1 MMKKIKNLA
10 LLSLAFVAI
19 SLSSCKKNN
28 TTPDKKTPDTKSTF
42 VATVDGVVTEFNVNL
57 KGWESGT
64 SPNHWLTVIQ
74 GNTSD
79 GTTLAISILETAIA
93 GKTYSD
99 ADSNDSNRPII
110 IYQKPTSTVQ
120 YYNDHYASNVPSVT
134 VTSVTSTT
142 LDGTFKGR
150 LIKDPATD
158 KADTILITDGKFH
171 ISNFVQNP

>member
-1 MMKKIKNLA
+1 MIKNLA

-28 TTPDKKTPDTKSTF
+28 TTPAPETKATF

-57 KGWESGT
+57 KGWEYGT
-64 SPNHWLTVIQ
+64 SPGNRVTAIQ
-74 GNTSD
+74 GKTSD
-79 GTTLAISILETAIA
+79 GIMLAISLLETPVA

-99 ADSNDSNRPII
+99 ADTNDGNKPII
-110 IYQKPTSTVQ
+110 IYQKPTSTVE
-120 YYNDHYASNVPSVT
+120 YFNDHNASNVPSVT
-134 VTSVTSTT
+134 ITSVTSTT

-158 KADTILITDGKFH
+158 KTDTILITNGKFH
-171 ISNFVQNP
+171 ISNFTHNP

>member
-1 MMKKIKNLA
+1 MKIIKNLS

-28 TTPDKKTPDTKSTF
+28 TTPDKKAPDTTSTF
-42 VATVDGVVTEFNVNL
+42 VATIDGVVTEFNFNL
-57 KGWESGT
+57 KGWEYTT
-64 SPNHWLTVIQ
+64 SPNHRATTIK
-74 GNTSD
+74 GKTSD
-79 GTTLAISILETAIA
+79 STALAISFSGTPIA

-99 ADSNDSNRPII
+99 ADTDDSNRPII

-120 YYNDHYASNVPSVT
+120 YFNDHYASNVPSVT
-134 VTSVTSTT
+134 ITSVTSTT

-158 KADTILITDGKFH
+158 KADTVLITNGKFH
-171 ISNFVQNP
+171 ISNFVRNP

>member
-1 MMKKIKNLA
+1 MKKIKNLA
-10 LLSLAFVAI
+10 LLSLAFVAT

-28 TTPDKKTPDTKSTF
+28 ATPDKKAPDTTSTF

-57 KGWESGT
+57 KGWESST
-64 SPNHWLTVIQ
+64 TPNHWLTVIQ
-74 GNTSD
+74 GKTSD
-79 GTTLAISILETAIA
+79 GTTLAISILETATA

-134 VTSVTSTT
+134 ITSVTSTT
-142 LDGTFKGR
+142 LDGTVKGR

-158 KADTILITDGKFH
+158 KADTVLITDGKFH
-171 ISNFVQNP
+171 ISNFVQKP

>member
-1 MMKKIKNLA
+1 MIKNLA

-28 TTPDKKTPDTKSTF
+28 TTPTPETKATF

-57 KGWESGT
+57 KGQEYGT
-64 SPNHWLTVIQ
+64 SPGNWVTAIQ
-74 GNTSD
+74 GKTSD
-79 GTTLAISILETAIA
+79 GTTLGISFSGTAVA

-99 ADSNDSNRPII
+99 ADTNDVNRPII
-110 IYQKPTSTVQ
+110 IYQTPTSNVQ
-120 YYNDHYASNVPSVT
+120 YYNDHNASNVPSVT
-134 VTSVTSTT
+134 ITSVTSTT

-158 KADTILITDGKFH
+158 KTDTILITNGKFH
-171 ISNFVQNP
+171 ISNLIHNP

>member
-28 TTPDKKTPDTKSTF
+28 ATPDKKAPDTTSTF
-42 VATVDGVVTEFNVNL
+42 VATVNGVVTEFNFNV
-57 KGWESGT
+57 KGWEYGV
-64 SPNHWLTVIQ
+64 SPGHRITAIE
-74 GNTSD
+74 GKASD
-79 GTTLAISILETAIA
+79 STTLAISFSAPAIA

-99 ADSNDSNRPII
+99 DDTNDSNRPII

-134 VTSVTSTT
+134 ITSVTSTT
-142 LDGTFKGR
+142 LDGTVKGR

-158 KADTILITDGKFH
+158 KADTVLITDGKFH
-171 ISNFVQNP
+171 ISNFVQKP